1 IGILPP
7 LETAN
12 GGALLH
18 SLPTFSVDAIVQLL
32 NAGHKISLGLL
43 DGAIWSTG
51 DGLDHSLPS
60 LEIAKGSSVN
70 HQLLEGTLPLMVTS
84 KGASISHFLPEGI
97 LPLLVTA
104 KGTGITHFIP
114 SGTLPLTVTRSEA
127 YTPAMPAASLLQQ
140 RQKNTETNPA
150 VLPLV
155 AVPQKQADQLSAT
168 LTSSNS
174 ATSTSNR
181 LPETGERNNLSLLGF
196 LLASLGFSF
205 WIGRKKAE

>member
-1 IGILPP
+1 RHELPVGVLEPLVTAKGKGVTHELPVGILPP

-12 GGALLH
+12 GGGVRH
-18 SLPTFSVDAIVQLL
+18 ELP
-32 NAGHKISLGLL
+32 AGV
-43 DGAIWSTG
+43 
-51 DGLDHSLPS
+51 
-60 LEIAKGSSVN
+60 LE
-70 HQLLEGTLPLMVTS
+70 P
-84 KGASISHFLPEGI
+84 
-97 LPLLVTA
+97 LVTA
-104 KGTGITHFIP
+104 KGKGVTHFIP

-127 YTPAMPAASLLQQ
+127 YTPTMPAVSLLQQ
-140 RQKNTETNPA
+140 RQKNTETKPA